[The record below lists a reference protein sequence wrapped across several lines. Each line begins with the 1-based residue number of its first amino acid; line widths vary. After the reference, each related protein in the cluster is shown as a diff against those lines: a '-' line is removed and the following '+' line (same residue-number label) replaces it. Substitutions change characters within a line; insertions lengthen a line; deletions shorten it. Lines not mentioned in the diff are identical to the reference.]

1 MFNIL
6 DISSSAMSAQSKR
19 LNIIASNL
27 ANADA
32 VSTSAE
38 GSYKSRHAFFQT
50 QANGGVEATAVVE
63 SNAPAKMIY
72 DPSNPLAD
80 EKGYI
85 YGSNVNPADEMV
97 DMISASRSYQT
108 QVEVINQTKKLIE
121 ATIRL
126 GEK

>member
-6 DISSSAMSAQSKR
+6 DISASAMSAQSKR

-27 ANADA
+27 ANVDA
-32 VSTSAE
+32 VSTSANS
-38 GSYKSRHAFFQT
+38 SYKSRHAFFQT

-63 SNAPAKMIY
+63 SNAPGKVIY

-108 QVEVINQTKKLIE
+108 QVEVINQTKKLID
-121 ATIRL
+121 ATIRM